1 MLCLM
6 FDLCLYY
13 AITNSLDAD
22 ISGQVCRSQ
31 CQRIYFQHTTAHI
44 VEEGNNFILK
54 YAAGDA

>member
-1 MLCLM
+1 M